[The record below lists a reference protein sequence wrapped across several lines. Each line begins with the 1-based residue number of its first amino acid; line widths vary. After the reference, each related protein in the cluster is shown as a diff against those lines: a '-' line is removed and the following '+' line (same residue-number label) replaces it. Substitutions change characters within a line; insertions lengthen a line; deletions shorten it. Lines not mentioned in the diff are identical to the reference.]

1 MMRRIQS
8 SGMSLVGRPDAMCAL
23 GNCTGLVIAG
33 TRHTIGTATVEGLD
47 VPEEHT
53 LRLRRPSDCMTP
65 RRDVWHRSRECQ
77 VRNHTRSATWREQD
91 GRRDE
96 SLEDVARLPLHTDA
110 NLMSKIEQE
119 VTHGIVAD
127 VEDCIPHDCSIQL
140 KAMCIQVTHRR

>member
-23 GNCTGLVIAG
+23 SNCPGLVVAG
-33 TRHTIGTATVEGLD
+33 TRCAIGTATVEGLD

-53 LRLRRPSDCMTP
+53 LRLRRPPDCMTL
-65 RRDVWHRSRECQ
+65 RRNIWHRGGECQ
-77 VRNHTRSATWREQD
+77 VRNHTRPATWCKQD
-91 GRRDE
+91 GRGDE

-110 NLMSKIEQE
+110 DLTSKIEQE

-140 KAMCIQVTHRR
+140 KAICIEVTHRR